1 MITNCKDFILRGSL
15 PKKEKTESE
24 DEEEDSEEDN

>member
-15 PKKEKTESE
+15 PKKEKVDSE
-24 DEEEDSEEDN
+24 DEEDDSEEDN